1 MAQCLLCIV
10 YSTCFS
16 CAVSQQG
23 LVFRKAVPCAL
34 PTAFGRHLSAGM
46 HPPFLLIPCFQNHQ
60 LQIRLVRLG
69 LLPSK
74 MPRLSQRQKP
84 CLMPHHRHIEPGN
97 FACHVREGVTQTT
110 RNATRYAYRRTAV
123 PFICPECPRS
133 PSWQGRWRPL
143 WPGVSWRF
151 GLVDTVVSKGFKHNE
166 LD

>member
-1 MAQCLLCIV
+1 MFVVYRLFYMFFVCCQPARVSVQKGCSVCPADCLRPPSLCGNAP
-10 YSTCFS
+10 
-16 CAVSQQG
+16 AV
-23 LVFRKAVPCAL
+23 
-34 PTAFGRHLSAGM
+34 
-46 HPPFLLIPCFQNHQ
+46 LLIPCFQNHQ

-151 GLVDTVVSKGFKHNE
+151 GLVDTVVSKGFQTQ
-166 LD
+166 